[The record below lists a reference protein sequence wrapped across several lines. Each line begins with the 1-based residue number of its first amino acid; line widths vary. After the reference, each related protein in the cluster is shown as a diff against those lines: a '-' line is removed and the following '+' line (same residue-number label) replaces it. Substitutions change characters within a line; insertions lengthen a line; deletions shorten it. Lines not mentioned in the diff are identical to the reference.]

1 MRKTFIQQTIL
12 FIFLLAISTNN
23 LNAQGKTTL
32 VDGHH
37 LAGVNLTL
45 GISTEIPLNYFIK
58 QQGSSLSNPIP
69 GFNIDVPFSDGNITI
84 KGIMSDAALAIDWWT
99 LFGEPAEQYLFTWK
113 AKDYYEII
121 SLDATGSSTIKR
133 TVNKNDLKKYPDL
146 FLRYENIKPTEI
158 EFEIQWGLEDK
169 DVFDKTGMSFTS
181 YYGVKNSF
189 KTKVSSASILIEPSG
204 KTPFGVP
211 GIRQGKGEA
220 FLGLENNFP
229 KDKLQGLMQM
239 FTKAPYQYINA
250 VIVTKIKW
258 PVVEMKAIADKFDQ
272 YERGEATP
280 SPTQIINEEL
290 RKNQNLTA
298 YNNNDFWGDVYEDE
312 NVNIS
317 LEIKGSEYT
326 IKNNNKSTFK
336 TDKFYL
342 GLFSKNK
349 GYYNPNTG
357 SKYLFMWGGSNE
369 NYTSGF
375 KHKIYGH
382 SYYIIDYK
390 GNIFSIDGKTNFES
404 ISASK
409 NEQELYEALYF
420 TDEWTYVRD
429 ICYTAGSGG
438 LKLGKIAIN
447 NSFDE
452 AKAKLLSHNDNE
464 SGCTNGRGWS
474 KYGVGKYTRYFFNDK
489 MQVINKKTEYHV
501 IQVYNK

>member
-12 FIFLLAISTNN
+12 FIFLLAISANN

-37 LAGVNLTL
+37 LAGVNLTI
-45 GISTEIPLNYFIK
+45 GSSYEIPINYYIK
-58 QQGSSLSNPIP
+58 QQSSSLSNPIP
-69 GFNIDVPFSDGNITI
+69 GFNIDVPYSDGNITI
-84 KGIMSDAALAIDWWT
+84 NGIMSDAALAIDWWT

-146 FLRYENIKPTEI
+146 LLRYENIKPTEI

-169 DVFDKTGMSFTS
+169 DVFNKTGMSFTS

-220 FLGLENNFP
+220 FLGLENSFP

-258 PVVEMKAIADKFDQ
+258 PVGEMKAIADKYEQ
-272 YERGEATP
+272 YQKGEATP

-290 RKNQNLTA
+290 RKNQNLTT
-298 YNNNDFWGDVYEDE
+298 YNNNDFWGDAYEDE
-312 NVNIS
+312 FKPF
-317 LEIKGSEYT
+317 EI
-326 IKNNNKSTFK
+326 
-336 TDKFYL
+336 
-342 GLFSKNK
+342 
-349 GYYNPNTG
+349 
-357 SKYLFMWGGSNE
+357 
-369 NYTSGF
+369 
-375 KHKIYGH
+375 
-382 SYYIIDYK
+382 
-390 GNIFSIDGKTNFES
+390 
-404 ISASK
+404 
-409 NEQELYEALYF
+409 Q
-420 TDEWTYVRD
+420 
-429 ICYTAGSGG
+429 
-438 LKLGKIAIN
+438 
-447 NSFDE
+447 
-452 AKAKLLSHNDNE
+452 NDV
-464 SGCTNGRGWS
+464 T
-474 KYGVGKYTRYFFNDK
+474 TK
-489 MQVINKKTEYHV
+489 MQVIKSGNTITYSVDPNQYQLAKISPNSRFIIKQNVKNNTFQIINTKGVVQSIDGHTTFDIVNNNSVYVYSKDYKRIRLLAKLSGIMGPGGSLDYDSINKAIDALNGWDDGYTRKEKENIKAGREIYRLSTYLSSRDSPYGVGSFKKYMLTDNLKIVSANIIYRYFAEKDY
-501 IQVYNK
+501 K

>member
-12 FIFLLAISTNN
+12 FIFLLAISDNN

-45 GISTEIPLNYFIK
+45 GISYEIPINYFIK
-58 QQGSSLSNPIP
+58 QQSSSSSNPIP
-69 GFNIDVPFSDGNITI
+69 GFNIDVPYSDGNITI
-84 KGIMSDAALAIDWWT
+84 NGIMSDAALAIDWWT

-113 AKDYYEII
+113 AKDYYEIV
-121 SLDATGSSTIKR
+121 SLDATGSNTIKR
-133 TVNKNDLKKYPDL
+133 TVYKNDLTKYPDL
-146 FLRYENIKPTEI
+146 LLRYENIKPTEI

-169 DVFDKTGMSFTS
+169 DVFDKTGMSFIS

-220 FLGLENNFP
+220 FLGLEKNFP

-258 PVVEMKAIADKFDQ
+258 PVSEMKAIADKYDQ

-298 YNNNDFWGDVYEDE
+298 YNNNDFWGDAYEDD
-312 NVNIS
+312 NIKK
-317 LEIKGSEYT
+317 LEIFYDQNSMVGIKTNDKITYQRARTGYFTEMIKIPQTKKYFIDISIDQNIPITNRLIKIIDHNGRRIVLDKVPDIFDYRIHEDGNVYIYKRLNAFTKIKFGQLNINYT
-326 IKNNNKSTFK
+326 NSNGTLIQSLLK
-336 TDKFYL
+336 
-342 GLFSKNK
+342 K
-349 GYYNPNTG
+349 GYLLGEFTTNRNQ
-357 SKYLFMWGGSNE
+357 LE
-369 NYTSGF
+369 NSLN
-375 KHKIYGH
+375 
-382 SYYIIDYK
+382 DL
-390 GNIFSIDGKTNFES
+390 
-404 ISASK
+404 
-409 NEQELYEALYF
+409 LYES
-420 TDEWTYVRD
+420 TNTY
-429 ICYTAGSGG
+429 
-438 LKLGKIAIN
+438 
-447 NSFDE
+447 
-452 AKAKLLSHNDNE
+452 
-464 SGCTNGRGWS
+464 S
-474 KYGVGKYTRYFFNDK
+474 KKQNAWWGVGEFLEYKLDKNLEIIGTRIVY
-489 MQVINKKTEYHV
+489 YAY
-501 IQVYNK
+501 IQ